1 MSPIESQELHEELRK
16 CRDSVEGDIKDWL
29 VQHEKAEFDKHDQLR
44 ASIKDLTLRVEELGG
59 YFEQGKGAITAL
71 KWLAVI
77 VTGVWAVM
85 LWAKDH
91 VKL

>member
-1 MSPIESQELHEELRK
+1 MSPIESSELHEELRK
-16 CRDSVEGDIKDWL
+16 CRDSVEGDIKGWL
-29 VQHEKAEFDKHDQLR
+29 ILHEKSESEKYDQIHI
-44 ASIKDLTLRVEELGG
+44 AIKKLSTKVDELGG

-91 VKL
+91 IKL